1 MKIICKKEKLLRG
14 INSVVRAVPTR
25 TTMPILE
32 GILIQTNTNQLKLT
46 SYLHTIFAINTIKL
60 FIIDGS

>member
-1 MKIICKKEKLLRG
+1 MKIICEKEKLLKG

-32 GILIQTNTNQLKLT
+32 GILIQTNGNELKLT
-46 SYLHTIFAINTIKL
+46 SYDVIFLSCIKKYY
-60 FIIDGS
+60 IMNG